1 VKSGN
6 RRVFLALL
14 SSFAALGAADA
25 GFRDED
31 GSGMVWVAAELLAP
45 ESADPGCRIEPLPQ
59 KAALHF
65 ETVDSSDEYTADA
78 AETMAGGT
86 SSMVSFEWNAAT
98 GELSFTADAGI
109 AALTL
114 PEDFV
119 KVASDQSIQNCGP
132 R

>member
-6 RRVFLALL
+6 RWVFLALL
-14 SSFAALGAADA
+14 TSFVALGATDA
-25 GFRDED
+25 GFRGED

-45 ESADPGCRIEPLPQ
+45 DGGDPGCRVEPLPQ

-65 ETVDSSDEYTADA
+65 ETVDPSDEDTAEA
-78 AETMAGGT
+78 AETMAGGAGG
-86 SSMVSFEWNAAT
+86 MVNFEWNAAT

-119 KVASDQSIQNCGP
+119 NVASAQSIRSCGP

>member
-1 VKSGN
+1 M
-6 RRVFLALL
+6 
-14 SSFAALGAADA
+14 ALGAADA
-25 GFRDED
+25 GIRAED
-31 GSGMVWVAAELLAP
+31 ASGMVWVAAELLAP
-45 ESADPGCRIEPLPQ
+45 DGGDPRCRIEPLPQ

-65 ETVDSSDEYTADA
+65 ETVDSSDAYTAEA

-86 SSMVSFEWNAAT
+86 NRLVSFKWNAAT
-98 GELSFTADAGI
+98 GELSFTADTGI

-119 KVASDQSIQNCGP
+119 KVASAQSIQNCEP

>member
-1 VKSGN
+1 VRIHADGVKSGN
-6 RRVFLALL
+6 RWVFLALL
-14 SSFAALGAADA
+14 TSVALGAADA
-25 GFRDED
+25 GIRDENA
-31 GSGMVWVAAELLAP
+31 SGMVWVAAELLP
-45 ESADPGCRIEPLPQ
+45 PDNGDRSGCRIEPLPQ

-65 ETVDSSDEYTADA
+65 ETIDSSDEL
-78 AETMAGGT
+78 AGDT
-86 SSMVSFEWNAAT
+86 SRMVSFEWNAAT

-119 KVASDQSIQNCGP
+119 KVASDQSIQHCGP